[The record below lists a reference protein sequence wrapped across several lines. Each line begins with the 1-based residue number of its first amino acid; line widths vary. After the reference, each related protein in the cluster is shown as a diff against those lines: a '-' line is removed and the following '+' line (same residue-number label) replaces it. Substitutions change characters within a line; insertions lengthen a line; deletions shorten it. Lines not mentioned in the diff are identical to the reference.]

1 MPNKLQVPDHLIIDS
16 LETLKVLSDPTRL
29 EIMKYIGEV
38 NKRDQRCTVKQLAKL
53 MEVPPTKLYYHIK
66 PTKLYYHIKLL
77 EEKKLL
83 IVGDTRIVSGIIEK
97 HYQVAAMDI
106 TLSQN
111 ALSMHSGPKDLAL
124 EEILK
129 SISQIMNNSVNNTR
143 SSLIAI
149 YEEERAAK
157 EGGPPARKQVA
168 MHVSKI
174 EMLLTH
180 EQAENFK
187 VQLTA
192 LVQEFKTLSDQNA
205 RTGDEDK
212 LYFDVMQM
220 FVPQYQR
227 KTSHENES

>member
-66 PTKLYYHIKLL
+66 LL
-77 EEKKLL
+77 EEKELL

-97 HYQVAAMDI
+97 HYQVAAMEI

-111 ALSMHSGPKDLAL
+111 ALSMQSGPKDLAL

-157 EGGPPARKQVA
+157 EDGPPARKQVA
-168 MHVSKI
+168 MHISKI
-174 EMLLTH
+174 DLLLTH
-180 EQAENFK
+180 EQAEDLK
-187 VQLTA
+187 VQLTDQ
-192 LVQEFKTLSDQNA
+192 VQEFKTLSDQNA
-205 RTGDEDK
+205 RSAEAETLHFE
-212 LYFDVMQM
+212 VTQM

-227 KTSHENES
+227 KISHENES

>member
-1 MPNKLQVPDHLIIDS
+1 MPNNLQIPEQLTIDN

-53 MEVPPTKLYYHIK
+53 MEVP

-124 EEILK
+124 EELLK

>member
-66 PTKLYYHIKLL
+66 LL

-111 ALSMHSGPKDLAL
+111 ALSMHNGPKDLAL
-124 EEILK
+124 EELLK

>member
-1 MPNKLQVPDHLIIDS
+1 MPNNLQIPDQLTIDN

-53 MEVPPTKLYYHIK
+53 MEVP

-124 EEILK
+124 EELLK